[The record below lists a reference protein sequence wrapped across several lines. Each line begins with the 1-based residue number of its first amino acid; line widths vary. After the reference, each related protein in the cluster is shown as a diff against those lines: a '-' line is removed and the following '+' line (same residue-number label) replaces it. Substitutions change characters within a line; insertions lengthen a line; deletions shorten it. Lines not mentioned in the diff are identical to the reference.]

1 MELEIMTDR
10 PTNQL
15 TNRKTDMRGHREV
28 SLPKKQ
34 NMLNMLIVFNVS
46 GIKCLLTFHKND
58 IRQGRGSL
66 LNILQARF

>member
-28 SLPKKQ
+28 SLAIMQ
-34 NMLNMLIVFNVS
+34 NMSNMLIAFNVS
-46 GIKCLLTFHKND
+46 VKKCLFIFHKKD